1 MTHHSWKR
9 TKIVCTL
16 GPATDPPGVVERLIE
31 CGMDVARVNTSH
43 GDHADHAR
51 RIQRVRHAAQALG
64 QPVAVLVDLPG
75 PKFRLGDLSGGFREL
90 AEGAT
95 VTLMEQG
102 GDAENGDDVGED
114 GDPKEG
120 GDAKEGDHLL
130 PVRNRELL
138 QALRTGELVFLADG
152 SIELR
157 VTTASEGG
165 TGNGAKNGGG
175 VRCEVLIGG
184 TVRSGSG
191 INVPESV
198 LGMLIPTDDDR
209 RHLAFAV
216 SQEAEWVGVS
226 FVQSAD
232 DLARVRACLPSGA
245 GVEPLLMAKI
255 EKRRALAD
263 LDAIV
268 EASDGVMV
276 ARGDLGVETDLAEIP
291 IVQKRIIAAANA
303 RGRPV
308 VTATQMLESMVE
320 HEHPTRAEV
329 TDVANAVL
337 DGTDAVMLSAETA
350 IGRFPVAALRILER
364 VLAATENAYGEPEY
378 GICGARDRTHS
389 SAAGTPDD
397 ALNFA
402 ACLLAARLGARAII
416 VPVRT
421 MAAAMA
427 IARFRP
433 QALLVMVADSARL
446 YRSLALVRGVSPVFS
461 APSTALDEGMAPQ
474 ACLAQAREWLLL
486 QRLAQPGDQAVLVS
500 ASGACDKADTLQ
512 IVRLSL

>member
-1 MTHHSWKR
+1 MTKSRFPMEMPENHNWQR

-16 GPATDPPGVVERLIE
+16 GPATDQPGVIERLIE

-43 GDHADHAR
+43 GDHADHAL
-51 RIQRVRHAAQALG
+51 RIQRVRQAAQALG
-64 QPVAVLVDLPG
+64 QSVAILVDLPG
-75 PKFRLGDLSGGFREL
+75 PKFRIGDLPGGSCEL
-90 AEGAT
+90 AEGAI
-95 VTLMEQG
+95 VTL
-102 GDAENGDDVGED
+102 AE
-114 GDPKEG
+114 EG
-120 GDAKEGDHLL
+120 GDAGVGDSIEGNNLL

-138 QALRTGELVFLADG
+138 QALRAGELVFLADG

-157 VTTASEGG
+157 VTTSNADDAGSGASS
-165 TGNGAKNGGG
+165 G
-175 VRCEVLIGG
+175 VRCEVIIGG

-191 INVPESV
+191 INVPESA
-198 LGMLIPTDDDR
+198 LSTLIPTDDDR
-209 RHLAFAV
+209 MHLAFAV
-216 SQEAEWVGVS
+216 SQEVEWVGVS
-226 FVQSAD
+226 FVQSAGD
-232 DLARVRACLPSGA
+232 IARVRACLPAESA
-245 GVEPLLMAKI
+245 VVPLLMAKI

-350 IGRFPVAALRILER
+350 IGRFPVAAVRILRR
-364 VLAATENAYGEPEY
+364 VLAATEKEYGERMALEQMHS
-378 GICGARDRTHS
+378 RTT
-389 SAAGTPDD
+389 GQLDD
-397 ALNFA
+397 AMSFA

-416 VPVRT
+416 VRVRT
-421 MAAAMA
+421 MTTALA

-433 QALLVMVADSARL
+433 QAPLVMVADSARL
-446 YRSLALVRGVSPVFS
+446 YRSLALVRGVSPLFS
-461 APSTALDEGMAPQ
+461 ATSGVVNEGAGPE
-474 ACLAQAREWLLL
+474 ACLAQAREWLIS
-486 QRLAQPGDQAVLVS
+486 QGLAQPGDQAVLVS
-500 ASGACDKADTLQ
+500 VSGTAHDKADTLRT
-512 IVRLSL
+512 IHLT